1 MRRSSRRPGSVVSDS
16 KSQRRVPTEKVGRA
30 LVPVS
35 FLGSL
40 RFTIRGNEARRGNCW
55 MFLLLNWRVLAC
67 RGPRSRD
74 RTDGLK
80 GRCSTT
86 ELRPYKYNLDGTRK
100 PSRLPRSHTPPGAS
114 SPVSKKSFL
123 IALNR
128 SSPRHRG
135 CGRVTLAPGAF
146 VSIRNPAATATDVS

>member
-16 KSQRRVPTEKVGRA
+16 KSRRRVPTEKAGRA

-67 RGPRSRD
+67 RGSRRRD

-80 GRCSTT
+80 GRSLLLSYDPINITLIVQENRRSCLART
-86 ELRPYKYNLDGTRK
+86 
-100 PSRLPRSHTPPGAS
+100 PSGAS
-114 SPVSKKSFL
+114 SPVSKKSFF

-135 CGRVTLAPGAF
+135 CGRVTLAPGAC
-146 VSIRNPAATATDVS
+146 VSIHNPAATATDVS